1 MENEIPALKAEI
13 ERLKKDYANVSNLLN
28 HYAQTNSELSRA
40 ITALEQQNY
49 ELRKKVFD
57 SLEATNQHL
66 DDLEGLRE
74 QLKYSNL

>member
-28 HYAQTNSELSRA
+28 HYAQSNTELSRA

-49 ELRKKVFD
+49 ELRKQIFATFE
-57 SLEATNQHL
+57 SLNQQL
-66 DDLEGLRE
+66 DDLEGLKDQLGGE
-74 QLKYSNL
+74 Q